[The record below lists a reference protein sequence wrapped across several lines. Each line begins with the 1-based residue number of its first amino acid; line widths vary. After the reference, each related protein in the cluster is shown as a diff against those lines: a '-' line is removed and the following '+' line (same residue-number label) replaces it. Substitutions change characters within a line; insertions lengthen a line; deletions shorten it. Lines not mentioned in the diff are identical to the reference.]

1 MGAQIRGAQT
11 RYTVDNFGCYQPL
24 EDIIFIYSDIRKY
37 YNDETMLNTKTL
49 PHGRKL
55 FTSFYIENVFAK
67 YFANCRHLFT

>member
-1 MGAQIRGAQT
+1 MFFLTLLSLGAQIRGAQT

-49 PHGRKL
+49 PHGRKA
-55 FTSFYIENVFAK
+55 FYIILHRKCF
-67 YFANCRHLFT
+67 C